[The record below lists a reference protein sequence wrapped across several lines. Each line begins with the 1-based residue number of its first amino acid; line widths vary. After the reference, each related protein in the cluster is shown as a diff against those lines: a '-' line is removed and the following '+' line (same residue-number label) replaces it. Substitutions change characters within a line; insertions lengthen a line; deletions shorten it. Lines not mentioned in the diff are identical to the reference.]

1 MTTMPEHERH
11 ARDTSTAMVAVLA
24 ALAYMDAGDADS
36 AQTLLDLPPDQ
47 LLVGTLW
54 TSQLLLYLLSERT
67 GTSTSALVDHIRRDL
82 INELAAHPMAL
93 HDGHGG
99 AGVR

>member
-1 MTTMPEHERH
+1 MTTMPEPERQ
-11 ARDTSTAMVAVLA
+11 AQETSTAMVSVLA

-54 TSQLLLYLLSERT
+54 TSQLLLHLLAERT
-67 GTSTSALVDHIRRDL
+67 GASSSALVDHIRRDL
-82 INELAAHPMAL
+82 IDELAADPTAL
-93 HDGHGG
+93 LHNRGSG
-99 AGVR
+99 